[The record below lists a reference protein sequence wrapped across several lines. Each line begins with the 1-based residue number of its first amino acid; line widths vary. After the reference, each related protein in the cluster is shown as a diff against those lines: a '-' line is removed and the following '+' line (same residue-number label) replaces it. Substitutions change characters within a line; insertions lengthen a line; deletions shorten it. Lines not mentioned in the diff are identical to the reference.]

1 MRLTPR
7 SSQDRIDGLQTLTDG
22 AVVLAARVRAVPEGG
37 RANEALLR
45 LLAKALD
52 ARVSDCALV
61 SGGKSRL
68 KSIAV
73 KGDAEELSRKLE
85 TLRAAAKE

>member
-1 MRLTPR
+1 VRLTPR

-85 TLRAAAKE
+85 TLRAAED